1 MASNGAERDATTGES
16 RGYVD
21 DKEALLRR
29 LSRIEGQVRGV
40 RGMVADE
47 AYCIDVITQISAISR
62 ALDGVALKLLED
74 HTAHCVRGAVERGGD
89 EADEKLDEVIAAV
102 QRFAR
107 TR

>member
-1 MASNGAERDATTGES
+1 MASNGAERGAPTGQ
-16 RGYVD
+16 RGYID

-40 RGMVADE
+40 RGMVGDE

>member
-1 MASNGAERDATTGES
+1 MASSDPNAAT
-16 RGYVD
+16 RGYVA
-21 DKEALLRR
+21 DKQALLRR

-40 RGMVADE
+40 RAMVEDE
-47 AYCIDVITQISAISR
+47 AYCIDVITQLSAVTS

-74 HTAHCVRGAVERGGD
+74 HTTHCVRGAVERDGS
-89 EADEKLDEVIAAV
+89 EADEKLDEVLAAV

>member
-1 MASNGAERDATTGES
+1 MASNGSAKA

-21 DKEALLRR
+21 GKQALLRR
-29 LSRIEGQVRGV
+29 LARIEGQVRGV
-40 RGMVADE
+40 RGMVEDE
-47 AYCIDVITQISAISR
+47 AYCIDVITQLSAITS

-74 HTAHCVRGAVERGGD
+74 HTTHCVRDAIERGGG
-89 EADEKLDEVIAAV
+89 EADEKLEEVIAAV

>member
-1 MASNGAERDATTGES
+1 MAGNGSERAATADQ

-40 RGMVADE
+40 HGMVADE
-47 AYCIDVITQISAISR
+47 AYCIDVITQISAIGR

-89 EADEKLDEVIAAV
+89 EADEKLEEVIAAV
-102 QRFAR
+102 ERFAR

>member
-1 MASNGAERDATTGES
+1 MEDDANGS
-16 RGYVD
+16 PQRGYVE

-40 RGMVADE
+40 RGMVEDE
-47 AYCIDVITQISAISR
+47 AYCIDVITQLSAVTR

-74 HTAHCVRGAVERGGD
+74 HAHHCVRGAVERGGD
-89 EADEKLDEVIAAV
+89 EAEERLDEVIAAV